1 MDKETREMFNAI
13 LEEMGRMEDRIN
25 KRFDTVDDRFDKIE
39 ARMEIMQHEIN
50 ACKLDHETISLLIK
64 KVNQHDQ
71 RIEELEKKTA

>member
-39 ARMEIMQHEIN
+39 ARMEIMQHN
-50 ACKLDHETISLLIK
+50 LHFLTPQKFLCIK
-64 KVNQHDQ
+64 
-71 RIEELEKKTA
+71 